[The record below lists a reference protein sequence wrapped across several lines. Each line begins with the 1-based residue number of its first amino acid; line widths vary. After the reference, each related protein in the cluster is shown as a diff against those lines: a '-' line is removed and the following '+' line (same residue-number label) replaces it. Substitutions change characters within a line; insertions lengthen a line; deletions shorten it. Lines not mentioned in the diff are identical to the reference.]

1 MFASIFLFTL
11 SLYFI
16 SLYSNIDCSRENVRP
31 RLPHKPIIVLKLK
44 KEITRSDF
52 PVILYTLG
60 QDLGLG
66 TRKAQPSFI
75 ETLWINIPYSV
86 SGFQTTI
93 NSDVWIAPFASK
105 TFTLALQKK

>member
-75 ETLWINIPYSV
+75 ETL
-86 SGFQTTI
+86 
-93 NSDVWIAPFASK
+93 
-105 TFTLALQKK
+105 